1 MDRLATAERGPWP
14 IAPGSISGPRSW
26 FSGQDDMAHHR
37 RRDPTYQIRQV
48 GWDAGFRYQMEPRDS
63 CPGLPSGKYSNAR
76 SRGTFFM
83 YAESSKAAKSCFGW
97 TPSMRRI
104 LFVDDHPIYRD
115 GVRRVLESSGPDVQV
130 FTADGASSALRLLT
144 EVHEIDLCLTDQRL
158 LDGSGADLA
167 RRVRELYPS
176 IAVGLLCAEP
186 TLTLANEM
194 RAIGAVACLS
204 KDRDTSA
211 LCDAIDTLYSGGRYS
226 TIPPGRAR
234 ENGACRCAGGRSWC
248 SPRRAFWTSR

>member
-1 MDRLATAERGPWP
+1 
-14 IAPGSISGPRSW
+14 
-26 FSGQDDMAHHR
+26 
-37 RRDPTYQIRQV
+37 
-48 GWDAGFRYQMEPRDS
+48 
-63 CPGLPSGKYSNAR
+63 
-76 SRGTFFM
+76 M
-83 YAESSKAAKSCFGW
+83 YAHSAQNAESGFGW

-115 GVRRVLESSGPDVQV
+115 GVRRVLEGSGADVQV
-130 FTADGASSALRLLT
+130 FTADGASSALKLLADAND
-144 EVHEIDLCLTDQRL
+144 IDLCLTDQRL
-158 LDGSGADLA
+158 LDGEGASLA

-211 LCDAIDTLYSGGRYS
+211 LCDAIDTLYNGGSIFDDVARVGEGERTLSLRRREILVFAGQGLLDKQISDKMGITES
-226 TIPPGRAR
+226 TVRNHWQHIFSQLNVSNRTEAVTKALRQGLI
-234 ENGACRCAGGRSWC
+234 
-248 SPRRAFWTSR
+248 